1 MFIAYL
7 DSSGRPVF
15 DGKENY
21 VIASI
26 ITNEVNWQGI
36 DNGVKQ
42 IKLKHFP
49 NISDEQVELH
59 AKDMMNKKGIFKHLT
74 WDKIFEILDD
84 IFNFIADEKTNVTI
98 HSVLIDKNKLRKDKD
113 IEVWGHRLLFERL
126 NVFINRQN
134 THLVEIG
141 YWQEYG
147 IMITDSEGVVKDQ
160 KLRTKLIDMLRHGT
174 YYSQLNWLIEDP
186 LFTDSKWRNMS
197 QLVDCVAYAIR
208 KHHRTNNK
216 STMYTTHWEDYYKKI
231 ELKFDNVG
239 GSYNGIGFKKFP

>member
-7 DSSGRPVF
+7 DSSGRPIF

-21 VIASI
+21 VLASI
-26 ITNEVNWQGI
+26 ITNEVNWQHI

-49 NISDEQVELH
+49 NVSDEHVELH
-59 AKDMMNKKGIFKHLT
+59 AKDMMNRDGIFKHLT
-74 WDKIFEILDD
+74 WDKIYVILDD
-84 IFNFIADEKTNVTI
+84 IFNLIADTDTKISI
-98 HSVLIDKNKLRKDKD
+98 HSVLIDKTKLRRDKD
-113 IEVWGHRLLFERL
+113 IEVWGHRLLFERI
-126 NVFINRQN
+126 NTFIDRQN
-134 THLVEIG
+134 ETLLEAG
-141 YWQEYG
+141 YFQEYG

-197 QLVDCVAYAIR
+197 QLVDCVAYGIR
-208 KHHRTNNK
+208 KHHRTNTL
-216 STMYTTHWEDYYKKI
+216 SIHTTHWENYYKKI
-231 ELKFDNVG
+231 EIKFDNVN